1 MKQLYTRWG
10 ERLDSE
16 HILQEYPRPILI
28 RNTDYTILNGEWEYT
43 FTENSERPVE
53 YDGKILVPF
62 SPECILSGVARQLKP
77 EEYLWYRK
85 EILFERWN
93 VKTERRHMLLHF
105 GAVDQMCKVFVN
117 DTLVTEHIGGY
128 LPFSADITD
137 YICEGKNELVVM
149 VQDDS
154 DTSYHARGKQKLE
167 SGGMFYTAQSGIWQS
182 VWLEEVSDKWVKHI
196 DTRIKKYVEK
206 ERSEG
211 CLETVKIE
219 IYVESNKINEKIPV
233 EIEIRF
239 PEIYSDSG
247 SNLTETESFLQRLP
261 EVMMTVQGKTNSW
274 IEVEIPNPKCW
285 NCEKPYL
292 YYMHVK
298 MQGYRPGNVCVDEVE
313 SYFAIRRFEIKN
325 DRHNIPRMY
334 LNGKEHFQKGVLDQG
349 YWPDGLY
356 TGPSDEALIF
366 DICEMKRMGFN
377 MVRKHIKIE
386 PERWYY
392 HCDRLGMIVWQDMV
406 NGGERYHHWFVT
418 YLANVMSWPGL
429 TMKDNHSRLLSR
441 QNQDGRNEFVREVK
455 ETIKLLKNHPS
466 ICTWVIF
473 NEGWGQFETKKITD
487 MVRNLDPGSMIDSA
501 SGWFDQGTGDFQS
514 VHNYFFPLKVK
525 PEKIRAAVLSEY
537 GGFTF
542 GVEGHVASGKN
553 MVMEV
558 IRLFQSTKRH
568 MNNLR
573 IR

>member
-53 YDGKILVPF
+53 YGGKILVPF

-85 EILFERWN
+85 EILSERWN

-366 DICEMKRMGFN
+366 DICEMK
-377 MVRKHIKIE
+377 
-386 PERWYY
+386 
-392 HCDRLGMIVWQDMV
+392 Q
-406 NGGERYHHWFVT
+406 NG
-418 YLANVMSWPGL
+418 
-429 TMKDNHSRLLSR
+429 
-441 QNQDGRNEFVREVK
+441 
-455 ETIKLLKNHPS
+455 I
-466 ICTWVIF
+466 
-473 NEGWGQFETKKITD
+473 
-487 MVRNLDPGSMIDSA
+487 
-501 SGWFDQGTGDFQS
+501 
-514 VHNYFFPLKVK
+514 
-525 PEKIRAAVLSEY
+525 
-537 GGFTF
+537 
-542 GVEGHVASGKN
+542 
-553 MVMEV
+553 
-558 IRLFQSTKRH
+558 
-568 MNNLR
+568 
-573 IR
+573 

>member
-219 IYVESNKINEKIPV
+219 IYVESNKIN
-233 EIEIRF
+233 
-239 PEIYSDSG
+239 
-247 SNLTETESFLQRLP
+247 
-261 EVMMTVQGKTNSW
+261 
-274 IEVEIPNPKCW
+274 
-285 NCEKPYL
+285 
-292 YYMHVK
+292 
-298 MQGYRPGNVCVDEVE
+298 
-313 SYFAIRRFEIKN
+313 
-325 DRHNIPRMY
+325 
-334 LNGKEHFQKGVLDQG
+334 
-349 YWPDGLY
+349 
-356 TGPSDEALIF
+356 
-366 DICEMKRMGFN
+366 
-377 MVRKHIKIE
+377 
-386 PERWYY
+386 
-392 HCDRLGMIVWQDMV
+392 
-406 NGGERYHHWFVT
+406 
-418 YLANVMSWPGL
+418 
-429 TMKDNHSRLLSR
+429 
-441 QNQDGRNEFVREVK
+441 
-455 ETIKLLKNHPS
+455 
-466 ICTWVIF
+466 
-473 NEGWGQFETKKITD
+473 
-487 MVRNLDPGSMIDSA
+487 
-501 SGWFDQGTGDFQS
+501 
-514 VHNYFFPLKVK
+514 
-525 PEKIRAAVLSEY
+525 
-537 GGFTF
+537 
-542 GVEGHVASGKN
+542 
-553 MVMEV
+553 
-558 IRLFQSTKRH
+558 
-568 MNNLR
+568 
-573 IR
+573 

>member
-53 YDGKILVPF
+53 YGGKILVPF

-85 EILFERWN
+85 EILLERWN

-525 PEKIRAAVLSEY
+525 PEKTVQRY
-537 GGFTF
+537 
-542 GVEGHVASGKN
+542 
-553 MVMEV
+553 
-558 IRLFQSTKRH
+558 
-568 MNNLR
+568 
-573 IR
+573 